1 VAEGPS
7 TLVWELSF
15 LPHTQYENIKTKLT
29 ITAMSEL
36 QVFACV
42 SSQEDMRIWRYIYS
56 FDVNELS
63 KEKSKLV
70 DMVSVSIET

>member
-1 VAEGPS
+1 
-7 TLVWELSF
+7 
-15 LPHTQYENIKTKLT
+15 
-29 ITAMSEL
+29 MSEL